1 MSYYKERDWSSD
13 HLIISQSALRKK
25 RKGGK
30 KNNHT
35 ELLWKFGFNAICS
48 FAISRDNMTSNK
60 GGQDLTQ
67 LTQPCSDAAMQ
78 WRSYFVS
85 KVEIEEREKI
95 RSIEIRKL
103 SAFVLSGLNLSH
115 YWKEVNTPFLPP
127 RDKADK
133 SKSTLNIEHWTFLS
147 TSLMMKLRCWRF
159 RALNPKRLIAWT
171 EDCFFSF
178 GLFFNFPM
186 LWRQDFV
193 TNYVLWLKYFFFLF
207 AQEKVGL
214 GFDF

>member
-1 MSYYKERDWSSD
+1 
-13 HLIISQSALRKK
+13 
-25 RKGGK
+25 
-30 KNNHT
+30 
-35 ELLWKFGFNAICS
+35 
-48 FAISRDNMTSNK
+48 
-60 GGQDLTQ
+60 
-67 LTQPCSDAAMQ
+67 MQ

-147 TSLMMKLRCWRF
+147 TSLMMKLRTWRF
-159 RALNPKRLIAWT
+159 RALNPEQLIAWT
-171 EDCFFSF
+171 EDCFFPF
-178 GLFFNFPM
+178 GLF
-186 LWRQDFV
+186 QDYFLYFCLFKTV
-193 TNYVLWLKYFFFLF
+193 DRWIQSCCCWLKFEPWIPSVGSPDVSTVPQFKWNNNFLTATF
-207 AQEKVGL
+207 SL
-214 GFDF
+214 